1 MSETACVYIVD
12 DEEAIRDSLALL
24 LRSVGIPT
32 RLFPDGGSFLAAYH
46 AGMRGC
52 VVLDVRMPRMGGLEL
67 QQELNRRGCSL
78 PLIFMSGHGDVPMAV
93 EAMRAG
99 AMDFLQKPF
108 HDEDMIRRVQ
118 RAMEQGERD
127 SAALEEREGL
137 RRRFETLT
145 PARARGGG
153 AHRLRRRQQG
163 HRHRPGPERAHG
175 GAAPGPHHAED
186 GGPRPGPP
194 GADDAPPAGLIPAS
208 LPLPHRSGID
218 LAQCAPGTV
227 ASMLAQAL
235 VSQPP

>member
-1 MSETACVYIVD
+1 MSEPACVYIVD

-137 RRRFETLT
+137 RRRFEALT
-145 PARARGGG
+145 PREREVAERIVAGDANKVIAIDLDLSERTVELHRARIMQKMEARGL
-153 AHRLRRRQQG
+153 AHLVQMMLHLQG
-163 HRHRPGPERAHG
+163 
-175 GAAPGPHHAED
+175 
-186 GGPRPGPP
+186 
-194 GADDAPPAGLIPAS
+194 
-208 LPLPHRSGID
+208 
-218 LAQCAPGTV
+218 
-227 ASMLAQAL
+227 
-235 VSQPP
+235 

>member
-145 PARARGGG
+145 PREREVAERIVSGDANKVIAIDLDLSERTVELHRARIMQKMEARGL
-153 AHRLRRRQQG
+153 AHLVQMVLHLQG
-163 HRHRPGPERAHG
+163 
-175 GAAPGPHHAED
+175 
-186 GGPRPGPP
+186 
-194 GADDAPPAGLIPAS
+194 
-208 LPLPHRSGID
+208 
-218 LAQCAPGTV
+218 
-227 ASMLAQAL
+227 
-235 VSQPP
+235 